1 MHPGTESTAGG
12 RIRESREP
20 EADLEFV
27 EFIAWSLLGFVVAL
41 LLTLGLKALELSVHW
56 RAVMAGAYALAIG
69 AVAFSII
76 VFTGW
81 TTRGGWLLGCA
92 LGWLFGGLWVDD
104 LLWRIRHGRS
114 ETDV

>member
-1 MHPGTESTAGG
+1 M
-12 RIRESREP
+12 
-20 EADLEFV
+20 

-56 RAVMAGAYALAIG
+56 RAVMAGAYALAIA
-69 AVAFSII
+69 AVAFSIVI
-76 VFTGW
+76 FTGW

-104 LLWRIRHGRS
+104 LLWRVRHGRS
-114 ETDV
+114 ESKSLILADLADRQRDFILDGRILSL

>member
-1 MHPGTESTAGG
+1 
-12 RIRESREP
+12 
-20 EADLEFV
+20 
-27 EFIAWSLLGFVVAL
+27 
-41 LLTLGLKALELSVHW
+41 
-56 RAVMAGAYALAIG
+56 
-69 AVAFSII
+69 

>member
-1 MHPGTESTAGG
+1 VPDAQGMKEWY
-12 RIRESREP
+12 RKP
-20 EADLEFV
+20 ENALEF
-27 EFIAWSLLGFVVAL
+27 ILWSLIGFFVAL

-56 RAVMAGAYALAIG
+56 RAVMAGAYALAIA

-114 ETDV
+114 ETDT

>member
-1 MHPGTESTAGG
+1 MPDAQGMKEWY
-12 RIRESREP
+12 RKP
-20 EADLEFV
+20 ENALEF
-27 EFIAWSLLGFVVAL
+27 ILWSLIGCFVAL
-41 LLTLGLKALELSVHW
+41 LLTHGLKALELSVHW
-56 RAVMAGAYALAIG
+56 RAVMAGAYALAIA

-114 ETDV
+114 ETDT

>member
-1 MHPGTESTAGG
+1 M
-12 RIRESREP
+12 
-20 EADLEFV
+20 
-27 EFIAWSLLGFVVAL
+27 EFIAWSLFGIVAAL

-56 RAVMAGAYALAIG
+56 RAGEAPVGPGPPGWL
-69 AVAFSII
+69 VVSII

-104 LLWRIRHGRS
+104 LLWWVRHGRS

>member
-1 MHPGTESTAGG
+1 
-12 RIRESREP
+12 
-20 EADLEFV
+20 LEF
-27 EFIAWSLLGFVVAL
+27 ILWSLIGFVVAL

-76 VFTGW
+76 AFTGW

-104 LLWRIRHGRS
+104 LLWWIRHGRS